1 MWILGDVAPL
11 SWALRKL
18 ELYVSF
24 EIGFEGGGSFQLM
37 DILFGVIIHHVIMHD
52 IESGQAGLAGVLGT
66 EMREGCKLK
75 PFLQLSRYF
84 SIVFKCL

>member
-1 MWILGDVAPL
+1 
-11 SWALRKL
+11 
-18 ELYVSF
+18 
-24 EIGFEGGGSFQLM
+24 M